1 MARRENRLM
10 KQAGAGCSNN
20 SGSNGGAGSVL
31 DHGEQKVTVATE
43 MIDPSLFPGQTV
55 SDRVYQ
61 Q

>member
-1 MARRENRLM
+1 M

-43 MIDPSLFPGQTV
+43 MIDPSLFSGQTV
-55 SDRVYQ
+55 SDSVSAVKQ
-61 Q
+61 